1 MSAVQYALP
10 DHWIKYRKEDLFQE
24 LTEAKAAVMVLQA
37 IPFQR
42 RWVEELQKIQLKMEV
57 AGTSKIEGADFTGNE
72 LDAAIR
78 AETPEQLLT
87 RSQKQ
92 ANAAVRTY
100 KSIARIPDDRPV
112 DRDLMCDIHRSIV
125 TECDDDHCAPGVLRT
140 GDQNVT
146 FGMPRHRGAS
156 AGEECRAAFD
166 RLSDELQT
174 SFRHHDPLIQALA
187 LHYHFA
193 SIHPFADGNGRSARA
208 LEALMLQRAG
218 LRDSLF
224 IAMSNFYYDEK
235 RAYLESLAQVRAAN
249 HDLTTFLKF
258 GLRGIALQS
267 ARLSKAIRDEVSKQ
281 LFRNLMHD
289 LFTRLENT
297 RKRVIVKRQL
307 RLLEKLLNTDGRI
320 EFFQLAE
327 FVKNDYRSR
336 SKPLDALIRD
346 LNRLHA
352 LGAIR
357 IDKEDSTTGDAVYY
371 LGVRLDWPSRITE
384 TEFFARLAQ
393 LPKSKTYGFLSA
405 DESPRAEQ
413 SADSTVQP
421 MTARGPGDQSSSE

>member
-1 MSAVQYALP
+1 MSVVHYALP
-10 DHWIKYRKEDLFQE
+10 DRWINYNKDAVFQE
-24 LTEAKAAVMVLQA
+24 LTEAKAAVMVLQT

-100 KSIARIPDDRPV
+100 RWIAKIPDDRPLNG
-112 DRDLMCDIHRSIV
+112 DLMSEIHRSIV
-125 TECDDDHCAPGVLRT
+125 TDCDDDHCAPGKLRSA
-140 GDQNVT
+140 DQNVT
-146 FGMPRHRGAS
+146 FGMPRHRGVN
-156 AGEECRAAFD
+156 GGDECRAAFD
-166 RLSDELQT
+166 QLSNELQT
-174 SFRHHDPLIQALA
+174 SFREHDLLIQALA
-187 LHYHFA
+187 LHYHFGA
-193 SIHPFADGNGRSARA
+193 IHPFADGNGRTARA

-235 RAYLESLAQVRAAN
+235 REYLASLAQSRAAN
-249 HDLTTFLKF
+249 HDLTAFLKF
-258 GLRGIALQS
+258 GLRGIAVQS
-267 ARLSKAIRDEVSKQ
+267 ARLASAIKTEVSKQ
-281 LFRNLMHD
+281 IFRNLMHD

-307 RLLEKLLNTDGRI
+307 SLLEKLLNTDKRI
-320 EFFQLAE
+320 EFFQLSTL
-327 FVKNDYRSR
+327 VRNDYASR
-336 SKPLDALIRD
+336 SDPESALVRD

-357 IDKEDSTTGDAVYY
+357 IEKETDAAGENTYY
-371 LGVRLDWPSRITE
+371 IGVRLDWPSKITD
-384 TEFFARLAQ
+384 TEVFAKLAQ
-393 LPKSKTYGFLSA
+393 LPKSKTYGFLSS
-405 DESPRAEQ
+405 DES
-413 SADSTVQP
+413 
-421 MTARGPGDQSSSE
+421 